1 MLKKN
6 NLRITPTLLNILGF
20 KLTRRGR
27 TYEYYESLNMHL
39 YLYIKNLVVYK
50 NNEVQFYR
58 LNEVKEFITYIKS
71 ND

>member
-27 TYEYYESLNMHL
+27 TYEYYDSLNMHL

>member
-1 MLKKN
+1 M
-6 NLRITPTLLNILGF
+6 RITPTLLNILGF

-27 TYEYYESLNMHL
+27 TYEYYDSLNMHL